1 VNRYKKLLA
10 AIIAGLAV
18 FAVSIPADADPR
30 FVAAGQII
38 TALAVLFA
46 PANTAPNQRAADEVF
61 GPRRN
66 PPAGP

>member
-1 VNRYKKLLA
+1 MQRYKKLAA

-46 PANTAPNQRAADEVF
+46 PANATPSQHAADRLF
-61 GPRRN
+61 GPRQH
-66 PPAGP
+66 PPAG